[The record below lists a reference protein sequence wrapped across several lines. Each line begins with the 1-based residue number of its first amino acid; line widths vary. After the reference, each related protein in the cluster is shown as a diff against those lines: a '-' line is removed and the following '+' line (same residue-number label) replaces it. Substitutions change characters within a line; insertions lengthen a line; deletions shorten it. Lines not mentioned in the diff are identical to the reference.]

1 MNLYRLVFSGDMM
14 IKGIIIKGIGGFYYV
29 KSEGVVYECKPRG
42 IFRKDKFKPLAGD
55 YVEVE
60 LDNNSIG
67 TITKID
73 PRKNSLIRPAI
84 SNITQ
89 NIVVSAM
96 VYPQINYNFLNK
108 ILVYAETMSVKNILV
123 FNKADLAEVSAQ
135 TEIEDAFKNTKYDI
149 IFTSATESSGI
160 EKLKQVLKNN
170 VNVFSGASG
179 VGKSSLLNKILPKQ
193 REVETGELSIKIER
207 GKHTTR
213 QVELYEIDENSFIAD
228 TPGFSNI
235 DVTLNIE
242 AEVLMQYF
250 PEFSDHLGNCKFNSC
265 IHHKEPGCAVK
276 EAVKM
281 GEISTIR
288 YASYVDL
295 LVQIKDHRKY

>member
-1 MNLYRLVFSGDMM
+1 M

-29 KSEGVVYECKPRG
+29 KSEGIVYECKPRG

-55 YVEVE
+55 YVEVV
-60 LDNNSIG
+60 LDNNNIG
-67 TITKID
+67 TITKIY

-84 SNITQ
+84 SNVTQ
-89 NIVVSAM
+89 NIVVSAI
-96 VYPQINYNFLNK
+96 VYPQVSYNFLNK
-108 ILVYAETMSVKNILV
+108 ILVYAETMNVKNVLV
-123 FNKADLAEVSAQ
+123 FNKVDLADLAAQ
-135 TEIEDAFKNTKYDI
+135 TEIEDAFKNTKYEI
-149 IFTSATESSGI
+149 IFTSAIESSGI
-160 EKLKQVLKNN
+160 EKLKQVLKNH

-179 VGKSSLLNKILPKQ
+179 VGKSSLLNKILPKL
-193 REVETGELSIKIER
+193 EIETGELSIKIER

-242 AEVLMQYF
+242 LEELMQYF
-250 PEFSDHLGNCKFNSC
+250 PEFSDHLGNCKYNSC
-265 IHHKEPGCAVK
+265 VHHKEPGCAVK
-276 EAVKM
+276 EAVEI

-288 YASYVDL
+288 YDSYVDL
-295 LVQIKDHRKY
+295 LLQIKDHRKY